1 MNMNMAKRDYYEILG
16 VAKNSSEDEIKKAYR
31 KLAIQYHPDKNP
43 GNKEAEELFKEAAEA
58 YDVLGNP
65 EKRSKYDRFGHQG
78 VNGQGAGGFGNVEDI
93 FSAFGDI
100 FGGGDSPFGDFF
112 GRSRN
117 GQRVRKGTNLRIKLK
132 LSLEEVANGVEKKI
146 KVKRHIAC
154 TTCDGSGAKS
164 VGAIQ
169 SCKTCNGTGQVRR
182 VVNTML
188 GQMVSATTCPT
199 CNGEGKIITEHCT
212 TCKGEGV
219 TLEEEIIPIKIPAG
233 VAEGMQLS
241 MQGKGNYP
249 QRPGRDSMAGD
260 LLISI
265 EEQEDTNLKRDGSNL
280 HYELFITF
288 VDAALGTTVEVP
300 SIGGKVKVTIEAGTQ
315 GGKILRLKGKGLKD
329 LNGYGVGDQ
338 LIHVNIWTPKQLT
351 KEEKALLEKLR
362 NAPNFNPN
370 PDKSE
375 KGFFDKMKD
384 FFQS

>member
-1 MNMNMAKRDYYEILG
+1 
-16 VAKNSSEDEIKKAYR
+16 
-31 KLAIQYHPDKNP
+31 
-43 GNKEAEELFKEAAEA
+43 LFA
-58 YDVLGNP
+58 L
-65 EKRSKYDRFGHQG
+65 
-78 VNGQGAGGFGNVEDI
+78 I
-93 FSAFGDI
+93 
-100 FGGGDSPFGDFF
+100 DFF

-132 LSLEEVANGVEKKI
+132 LTLEEVANGVEKKI
-146 KVKRHIAC
+146 KVKRHVCC

-164 VGAIQ
+164 VGAIK
-169 SCKTCNGTGQVRR
+169 SCQTCNGSGQVRR

-199 CNGEGKIITEHCT
+199 CNGEGKTISEFCT
-212 TCKGEGV
+212 SCKGEGV

-241 MQGKGNYP
+241 MQGKGNFP

-265 EEQEDTNLKRDGSNL
+265 EEQEDAQLKRDGSNL
-280 HYELFITF
+280 HYELFISF

-300 SIGGKVKVTIEAGTQ
+300 SVGGKVKLTIDAGTQ

-329 LNGYGVGDQ
+329 LNGYNTGDQ
-338 LIHVNIWTPKQLT
+338 LVHVNIWTPKQVT
-351 KEEKALLEKLR
+351 KEERALLEKLR
-362 NAPNFNPN
+362 TAPNFSPN